1 MKVRV
6 GDRFGRWVTVEKV
19 PGVPPEYMARW
30 TCLCNC
36 GTTRLVFQASLL
48 SGHSTSCGCY
58 RRERFEEVVVRTHG
72 MSRSSL
78 YAAWS
83 HMRSRCRNESHPY
96 YSNYGGRGIGVCERW
111 DRSFEAFQ
119 ADMGHP
125 PGKGYS
131 LDRIDNDG
139 HYCPENCR
147 WANKVVQNRNS
158 RRLRWITIDGVTRY
172 LTDWIIIKGM
182 HPMTFH
188 QRVRDGMTPE
198 EALITPLRRK
208 VFEPA
213 YYGAYI

>member
-1 MKVRV
+1 
-6 GDRFGRWVTVEKV
+6 
-19 PGVPPEYMARW
+19 
-30 TCLCNC
+30 
-36 GTTRLVFQASLL
+36 
-48 SGHSTSCGCY
+48 
-58 RRERFEEVVVRTHG
+58 
-72 MSRSSL
+72 
-78 YAAWS
+78 
-83 HMRSRCRNESHPY
+83 
-96 YSNYGGRGIGVCERW
+96 
-111 DRSFEAFQ
+111 
-119 ADMGHP
+119 MGHP